1 MIKDEGEEQIKAL
14 EEDGKQLF
22 KNSDEKQ
29 YSTHSKQNE
38 IIEELA
44 NRRTE
49 EIRDISK
56 QIDFN
61 NLIYHYGSKNVSN
74 FFIF

>member
-1 MIKDEGEEQIKAL
+1 MKKSIQ
-14 EEDGKQLF
+14 
-22 KNSDEKQ
+22 
-29 YSTHSKQNE
+29 HSKQNK

-44 NRRTE
+44 NRRME
-49 EIRDISK
+49 EIRDIRK